1 MSQATETT
9 LRSLINAYGRACRR
23 DGNPA
28 WASEEGKALDAAL
41 STAAAHP
48 PLPPGWVAVPV
59 EPTAAMV
66 QAAHRLDLSYMPGRG
81 GTNRA
86 AVYGAML
93 AAAPKPP
100 TDTLINGLT
109 EAETLAS
116 ASVAGLM
123 NKGDTHDD

>member
-1 MSQATETT
+1 MTTTTTTDFASATVRT
-9 LRSLINAYGRACRR
+9 L
-23 DGNPA
+23 PA
-28 WASEEGKALDAAL
+28 
-41 STAAAHP
+41 
-48 PLPPGWVAVPV
+48 LPPGWVAVPV

-100 TDTLINGLT
+100 T
-109 EAETLAS
+109 
-116 ASVAGLM
+116 
-123 NKGDTHDD
+123 NKGAPDA